1 VELTQALAQLEAAAA
16 AVGRLLQDADEE
28 TVQLVAEAWAPL
40 RPFGCPRPR
49 WQHYWLEW
57 LRECAERVPCANRA
71 GATETPANG
80 ADWTTDWPQSFCDGV
95 MQLAVSDTETP
106 DSSVSGTH
114 LRP

>member
-1 VELTQALAQLEAAAA
+1 MELTQALAQLEAAAA
-16 AVGRLLQDADEE
+16 AVGHLLQDADEE
-28 TVQLVAEAWAPL
+28 TVQLVADAWGPL
-40 RPFGCPRPR
+40 MPKGYQARRWHPF
-49 WQHYWLEW
+49 WIEW
-57 LRECAERVPCANRA
+57 LRDCAERVPCANRA

-80 ADWTTDWPQSFCDGV
+80 ADWTTDWPPSFCDGV